1 MEGLAPARI
10 MATRR
15 RHRRDSRTLHS
26 LQRLAELVNE
36 AYKDAHSRSIAAMKE
51 RMRALAQQMGL
62 PGGAGQ

>member
-1 MEGLAPARI
+1 MSECIEPRQQALTPQTDACRA
-10 MATRR
+10 AK
-15 RHRRDSRTLHS
+15 
-26 LQRLAELVNE
+26 QRLAELVNE